1 VKAVDA
7 GHGSICAD
15 DAGLRRVQR
24 SWFNRFR
31 SLTPWAAAAGILA
44 LSTFPVVR
52 SIAAESGK
60 PAMLH
65 PLVPFSTVIDHWD
78 HHWFLW
84 LPNHSIFE
92 SVEIASRETDSSG
105 WAAVWVWF
113 TERAGAKR
121 QIHYRNDAQ
130 LARFVGGVYRQIDYK
145 ISGEAGRPRAVEV
158 RFDDSEGNPVNLDVA
173 FDPTQMLVRQG
184 AGLTD
189 QSGHMSDRA
198 FLVFYRETNALA
210 LDAHALIGGSNA
222 TFGKSEPKGPF
233 PFRWAYSH
241 GITIG
246 LIQYGTS
253 KVMFGPDGYDPSPET
268 GRYVRQMPWGGN
280 VTLLQESGALKEYI
294 ERTASDDFLRVVFE
308 PPLPPCSGEIKQQSS
323 TFSISI
329 AAAADVIK
337 GRVETRCGGGVHEL
351 MWRPEEPLW
360 ASRTPFRSELSRLDE
375 QSLSVTVRPAR

>member
-1 VKAVDA
+1 M
-7 GHGSICAD
+7 
-15 DAGLRRVQR
+15 
-24 SWFNRFR
+24 R
-31 SLTPWAAAAGILA
+31 SLTRLAAAVGILVLWA
-44 LSTFPVVR
+44 FPIVR

-65 PLVPFSTVIDHWD
+65 PLVPFTTVMEHWD

-84 LPNHSIFE
+84 LPNHAVFE

-105 WAAVWVWF
+105 RTAVWVWF

-130 LARFVGGVYRQIDYK
+130 LARFVAGLYRQIDYK
-145 ISGEAGRPRAVEV
+145 ISGEAGRPRAVEL
-158 RFDDSEGNPVNLDVA
+158 RFDDGEGKPVNLDVA
-173 FDPTQMLVRQG
+173 FDPAQTLARQG

-198 FLVFYRETNALA
+198 FLVFYRDMNALA
-210 LDAHALIGGSNA
+210 QDAHALIGGSNA
-222 TFGKSEPKGPF
+222 TFEKSEPKGSF
-233 PFRWAYSH
+233 PFKWAYSH

-253 KVMFGPDGYDPSPET
+253 KVMFGPGGFSPSPEI
-268 GRYVRQMPWGGN
+268 GLYVWQMPWGGN
-280 VTLLQESGALKEYI
+280 VTLLSESGALKEYVD
-294 ERTASDDFLRVVFE
+294 RTASDDFLRVVFE
-308 PPLPPCSGEIKQQSS
+308 PPLPPCGDEIKQESS
-323 TFSISI
+323 RFSISI

-351 MWRPEEPLW
+351 MWHPEDPLW
-360 ASRTPFRSELSRLDE
+360 ASKTPFRSEVSRLDE
-375 QSLSVTVRPAR
+375 QSLLVTVRPAR